1 MEADFQEV
9 QLRHTDV
16 AIVGG
21 GLAGSLAAAMLG
33 RAGIDAVVIDP
44 HPVYP
49 PDFRCE
55 KLDREQLRTL
65 QLTGLADAVMSAST
79 PDQECWV
86 ARFGRLVDK
95 LPGMPQRGILYDTLV
110 NTIRSKIPSNT
121 EFIHAKVT
129 DIATGPERQTV
140 KLSNGDE
147 IDARLVVL
155 ATGLNIGLRQK
166 LGIEREIISA
176 GHSISIGFDV
186 QPARQNPFR
195 FPSLTYFADK
205 PADRMAYFTLFS
217 IGATKRVNMFAYR
230 DLHDPWLKEFRHAP
244 QDALYAMWPRLRKFT
259 GNFTVPSFVQIRPV
273 DLYVTKGYR
282 QDGVVLVGDAFSSSC
297 PAAGT
302 GARKVLVDVERL
314 CNVHIP
320 RWLASPGMG
329 EAKISAFYDDPI
341 KRACDMLSENKAF
354 RLRSYSI
361 DTAPHW
367 IALRFAKF
375 VAHWG
380 CGLLRRLN
388 AMPAPSSGGVRN
400 EAPEETSAWAR
411 STPAHK

>member
-1 MEADFQEV
+1 MFGEA

-16 AIVGG
+16 VIAGG

-33 RAGIDAVVIDP
+33 RAGIDAILVDL

-55 KLDREQLRTL
+55 KLDSAQVKTLR
-65 QLTGLADAVMSAST
+65 LTGLADAVIAAST
-79 PDQECWV
+79 PDQTCWV
-86 ARFGRLVDK
+86 ARHGRLVEK
-95 LPGMPQRGILYDTLV
+95 LPGERQRGILYDTLV
-110 NTIRSKIPSNT
+110 NTVRSQLPNRT
-121 EFIHAKVT
+121 EFVHAKVT
-129 DIATGPERQTV
+129 DIATGAERQTV
-140 KLSNGDE
+140 RLSTGEE
-147 IDARLVVL
+147 IAARLVVL
-155 ATGLNIGLRQK
+155 ATGLNIGIRQK
-166 LGIEREIISA
+166 LGIDREIISP
-176 GHSISIGFDV
+176 GHSISIGFDIH
-186 QPARQNPFR
+186 PAGRSGFPFS
-195 FPSLTYFADK
+195 SLTYFTEQA
-205 PADRMAYFTLFS
+205 ADRMAYISLFP
-217 IGATKRVNMFAYR
+217 IGGTMRANMFGYR
-230 DLHDPWLKEFRHAP
+230 DLHDPWLKQFRDQP
-244 QDALYAMWPRLRKFT
+244 RETLNALWPKLHEMM
-259 GNFTVPSFVQIRPV
+259 GDFTVTGFVQIRPV

-282 QDGVVLVGDAFSSSC
+282 QNGVVLVGDAFSSSC

-341 KRACDMLSENKAF
+341 KQACDRLSEKKAF

-375 VAHWG
+375 IAHWG
-380 CGLLRRLN
+380 RGLLRRLT
-388 AMPAPSSGGVRN
+388 AMPAPSAGGVRN
-400 EAPEETSAWAR
+400 EAQEQTSPWVR

>member
-1 MEADFQEV
+1 MFGEA

-16 AIVGG
+16 VIAGG

-33 RAGIDAVVIDP
+33 RAGIDAVLVDP

-55 KLDREQLRTL
+55 KLDRGQVKTLR
-65 QLTGLADAVMSAST
+65 LTGLADAVLAAST
-79 PDQECWV
+79 PDQTCWV
-86 ARFGRLVDK
+86 ARRGRLVEK
-95 LPGMPQRGILYDTLV
+95 LPGERQRGILYDTLV
-110 NTIRSKIPSNT
+110 NTVRSQIPNRT

-129 DIATGPERQTV
+129 DIATGPEQQTV
-140 KLSNGDE
+140 KLSTGEE
-147 IDARLVVL
+147 IAARLVVL
-155 ATGLNIGLRQK
+155 ATGLNIGIRQK
-166 LGIEREIISA
+166 LGIDREIISP
-176 GHSISIGFDV
+176 GHSISIGFDIH
-186 QPARQNPFR
+186 PAGRSGFPFS
-195 FPSLTYFADK
+195 SLTYFTERA
-205 PADRMAYFTLFS
+205 ADRMAYISLFP
-217 IGATKRVNMFAYR
+217 IGGTMRANMFGYR
-230 DLHDPWLKEFRHAP
+230 DLHDPWLKQFRDQP
-244 QDALYAMWPRLRKFT
+244 RETLNALWPKLHEMM
-259 GNFTVPSFVQIRPV
+259 GDFTVTGFVQIRPV

-282 QDGVVLVGDAFSSSC
+282 QNGVVLVGDAFSSSC

-320 RWLASPGMG
+320 RWLASPSMG

-341 KRACDMLSENKAF
+341 KRACDRLSEKKAF

-375 VAHWG
+375 IAHWG
-380 CGLLRRLN
+380 RGLLRRLT
-388 AMPAPSSGGVRN
+388 AMPAPSAGGVRN
-400 EAPEETSAWAR
+400 EAQEQTSPWVR

>member
-1 MEADFQEV
+1 MFGEA

-16 AIVGG
+16 VIAGG

-33 RAGIDAVVIDP
+33 RAGIDAILVDL

-55 KLDREQLRTL
+55 KLDSAQLKTL
-65 QLTGLADAVMSAST
+65 RLTGLADAVIAAST
-79 PDQECWV
+79 PDQTCWV
-86 ARFGRLVDK
+86 ARHGRLVEK
-95 LPGMPQRGILYDTLV
+95 LPGERQRGILYDTLV
-110 NTIRSKIPSNT
+110 NTVRSQLPNRT
-121 EFIHAKVT
+121 EFVHAKVT
-129 DIATGPERQTV
+129 DIATGAERQTV
-140 KLSNGDE
+140 RLSTGEE
-147 IDARLVVL
+147 IAARLVVL
-155 ATGLNIGLRQK
+155 ATGLNIGIRQK
-166 LGIEREIISA
+166 LGIDREVISPA
-176 GHSISIGFDV
+176 HSISIGFDI
-186 QPARQNPFR
+186 QPADRSGFPFS
-195 FPSLTYFADK
+195 SLTYFTERA
-205 PADRMAYFTLFS
+205 ADRMAYISLFP
-217 IGATKRVNMFAYR
+217 IGGTMRANMFGYR
-230 DLHDPWLKEFRHAP
+230 DLHDPWLKQFRDQP
-244 QDALYAMWPRLRKFT
+244 RGTLSALWPKLHEMM
-259 GNFTVPSFVQIRPV
+259 GDFTVTGFVQIRPV

-282 QDGVVLVGDAFSSSC
+282 QNGVVLVGDAFSSSC

-341 KRACDMLSENKAF
+341 KRACDSLSENKAF

-367 IALRFAKF
+367 AALRWAKF
-375 VAHWG
+375 IAHWG
-380 CGLLRRLN
+380 RGLLRRLT
-388 AMPAPSSGGVRN
+388 AMPAPSAGGVRN
-400 EAPEETSAWAR
+400 EAQEQTSPWVR